1 MYCMNRVAMN
11 THSTFRGHGGISVRH
26 RARTWLA
33 WLTGA
38 MTFLSVSLGRGGEFD
53 GFTEPYR
60 KVNVA
65 SVETGTIKSIEVR
78 EGASVEKGQVVARL
92 DDDLYL
98 ALLAIAD
105 ESMRAQST
113 LNAAQVE
120 LEMRRERWEKLN
132 ALRVQGHARQEEV
145 DRAYADVEIAEARVL
160 SAKELME
167 VKRLEHEKAKVQLA
181 RRAITAPL
189 AGIVSVVRK
198 DEGEFV
204 APNDPYVLEI
214 VALDPL
220 LATFSVPSPDA
231 ARLRHD
237 DTVTVYVDGA
247 DQLVKGQV
255 ETISPVTDAESGTTR
270 IKVRIANPAGQYRS
284 GERCTLKL
292 ENVSSTVRPG
302 P

>member
-1 MYCMNRVAMN
+1 LVR
-11 THSTFRGHGGISVRH
+11 ST
-26 RARTWLA
+26 ARTWLA

-38 MTFLSVSLGRGGEFD
+38 TTFLSVSLGRGGEFD

-78 EGASVEKGQVVARL
+78 EGAAVEKGQVLARL

-105 ESMRAQST
+105 ESMRAQSA
-113 LNAAQVE
+113 LKSAQVE
-120 LEMRRERWEKLN
+120 LDMRRERWEKLN
-132 ALRVQGHARQEEV
+132 ALRGQGHARQEEV
-145 DRAYADVEIAEARVL
+145 DRAFADVEMADARVL

-167 VKRLEHEKAKVQLA
+167 VKRLECEKAKVQLA
-181 RRAITAPL
+181 RRAVVAPL
-189 AGIVSVVRK
+189 AGIVSVLHK

-231 ARLRHD
+231 AQLQRD
-237 DTVTVYVDGA
+237 ATVTVYVDGA
-247 DQLVKGQV
+247 EQLVKGQV
-255 ETISPVTDAESGTTR
+255 ETIAPVTDAESGTTR
-270 IKVRIANPAGQYRS
+270 VKVRIANPEGQYRS
-284 GERCTLKL
+284 GERCTLQL
-292 ENVSSTVRPG
+292 ENVSRTARPR